1 MLAGLRV
8 SSRELKVLI
17 LYLTQ
22 LHQPGVEEHKPE
34 LVLHLTEILAVLVA
48 GLDKA
53 GLLALE
59 TLHQP
64 THHKVTMEALALAL
78 VRMVAQAVAALV
90 KRVRLKAE
98 TMGVKAVTEP
108 HPQ

>member
-1 MLAGLRV
+1 VQAGLRV

-22 LHQPGVEEHKPE
+22 LHQPEVEEHKPE

-64 THHKVTMEALALAL
+64 THHKVTMEALAM
-78 VRMVAQAVAALV
+78 VGMVALAVAALV
-90 KRVRLKAE
+90 KRVLLKAE
-98 TMGVKAVTEP
+98 TMGEKAVTEP